1 MRGRPVRDD
10 EACKIFADNLDRI
23 MREKRC
29 LNIHLAEDTG
39 LADATISR
47 LRNGK
52 QYPSEITLK
61 KICSV
66 LETSMTELVE

>member
-1 MRGRPVRDD
+1 MKGRPLRDN
-10 EACKIFADNLDRI
+10 ESCEIFADNLDRI
-23 MREKRC
+23 MKEKRC

-39 LADATISR
+39 LAEATISR

-52 QYPSEITLK
+52 QYPSGLTLK

-66 LETSMTELVE
+66 LDISMTELVE